1 MWSKK
6 FANNPNRSTSP
17 TALNGCHFGGL
28 AVSPEASDR
37 RGDAGVLW
45 GETIHGVLN
54 HGGRLKISNPDCSVR
69 RAIFRCWHQFLHTRK
84 AVAGNVSYTK
94 RLLTAWS
101 KFDGGWIP
109 QNFQVPGVGVPENIL
124 MRHYIHSLR
133 NLLFIGKN
141 LGFCYLERLLI
152 ADGFLVNVHS
162 KICLPFSPG
171 ELNHEISFKTLRQMF
186 GSSPVMGSTKSIKVG

>member
-17 TALNGCHFGGL
+17 TALKSFWRLSRFSRSLEPQRGCRCFVGWNH
-28 AVSPEASDR
+28 P
-37 RGDAGVLW
+37 W
-45 GETIHGVLN
+45 WLN
-54 HGGRLKISNPDCSVR
+54 HGGRLKISNPDSVR
-69 RAIFRCWHQFLHTRK
+69 RAIFRCWNQFLHTRK
-84 AVAGNVSYTK
+84 AVAGNVAIQNDYWLHD
-94 RLLTAWS
+94 RNLI
-101 KFDGGWIP
+101 GGWIP
-109 QNFQVPGVGVPENIL
+109 KNFQVPGVGVPENIL

-152 ADGFLVNVHS
+152 ADGFLANVHS

>member
-1 MWSKK
+1 MQAFCGVKPSMVYSTMEDDWK
-6 FANNPNRSTSP
+6 FPIQIVPS
-17 TALNGCHFGGL
+17 GGQFFVVDISFCTPEKQLQVTL
-28 AVSPEASDR
+28 AIQNDYWLHDR
-37 RGDAGVLW
+37 NL
-45 GETIHGVLN
+45 I
-54 HGGRLKISNPDCSVR
+54 
-69 RAIFRCWHQFLHTRK
+69 
-84 AVAGNVSYTK
+84 
-94 RLLTAWS
+94 
-101 KFDGGWIP
+101 GGWIP
-109 QNFQVPGVGVPENIL
+109 KNFQVPGVGVPENIL